1 MRQFVGFATMGMAIA
16 LMPAAFGQTQ
26 PGAQAAPQ
34 GQPQAE
40 AQVRVIPP
48 DDQASKE
55 QLAKLFDVM
64 QLRQQMASMT
74 KTLPAMMQQQISQ
87 QIKSMATSSSGSSL
101 TPEQQAAVATLMKK
115 YMEKAMSLYP
125 ADEMIADLSGIY
137 QRHLSRED
145 VESVIAFY
153 SSPAG
158 QHMLELSPAVMKEY
172 VPLVMSRMQER
183 SKALTDEMKKDMK
196 DTVPGWVPPAN
207 GPAAN

>member
-1 MRQFVGFATMGMAIA
+1 
-16 LMPAAFGQTQ
+16 
-26 PGAQAAPQ
+26 
-34 GQPQAE
+34 
-40 AQVRVIPP
+40 
-48 DDQASKE
+48 
-55 QLAKLFDVM
+55 
-64 QLRQQMASMT
+64 
-74 KTLPAMMQQQISQ
+74 
-87 QIKSMATSSSGSSL
+87 
-101 TPEQQAAVATLMKK
+101 MKK

-125 ADEMIADLSGIY
+125 ADERIADLSGIY